1 MNNYIKKNRIHLLLT
16 KRDSFLKVGL
26 KFFKNFFIFLRR
38 EFSLPRYFK
47 LIKIKTMINR
57 ALFFLFFLLLPTQL
71 GKHFFFPF
79 SYINGV
85 RVDYLAPTAYLI
97 DIIVF
102 LLVIF
107 NFKIVFKFFQN
118 KKVFIGLFLLLIN
131 VLFSRLPVISFY
143 WLIKIIEF
151 LTVFSLAKKMLKT
164 LKEKSILTAFLLSG
178 LFELFLSIAQFI
190 NQHSVQGIFYYFGE
204 RLISLSMPGVAKAS
218 LRGIELLRPYG
229 TFSHPNSLAG
239 FFLVLY
245 FFVLTNKK
253 FNRYLVLKYL
263 FLLVSSLLIFLS
275 FSKIAILT
283 YLFLSIIY
291 YLKSSIKIKCRL
303 CVLARLFITIVV
315 SFIFLQATT
324 DPATIGKRM
333 ELIKNSITIIFC
345 YPIYGVG
352 LRSYLI
358 EQAKFSSKYYLF
370 FNQPVH
376 NIFLLYFSE
385 LGTVVGGLIVFLS
398 LAKINQ
404 LIKISSYVFFAI
416 ILTGLFDHYWLT
428 LQQNFLLMG
437 SIMGVILSQVS
448 PVD

>member
-1 MNNYIKKNRIHLLLT
+1 M
-16 KRDSFLKVGL
+16 
-26 KFFKNFFIFLRR
+26 
-38 EFSLPRYFK
+38 
-47 LIKIKTMINR
+47 
-57 ALFFLFFLLLPTQL
+57 FLFLLLLPTQL
-71 GKHFFFPF
+71 GKHFFLPF
-79 SYINGV
+79 SYLSGV
-85 RVDYLAPTAYLI
+85 RVDYLAPTIYLT

-107 NFKIVFKFFQN
+107 NFKTVLEFFKN
-118 KKVFIGLFLLLIN
+118 KKVLIGLFFLLIN
-131 VLFSRLPVISFY
+131 VLFSRLPAISLY
-143 WLIKIIEF
+143 WLIKILEF
-151 LTVFSLAKKMLKT
+151 LAVFSLAKKMLKT

-190 NQHSVQGIFYYFGE
+190 NKHSVQGIFYYFGE
-204 RLISLSMPGVAKAS
+204 RLISLSTPGVAKAS
-218 LRGIELLRPYG
+218 LQGIEFLRPYG

-291 YLKSSIKIKCRL
+291 YLTSKKLKCRL
-303 CVLARLFITIVV
+303 CVLARLFMIIIV

-324 DPATIGKRM
+324 DPLTINKRI
-333 ELIKNSITIIFC
+333 ELMKNSITIIFR
-345 YPIYGVG
+345 YPISGIG
-352 LRSYLI
+352 LGSYLV

-385 LGTVVGGLIVFLS
+385 MGIVICSLILYLIFTS
-398 LAKINQ
+398 IKH
-404 LIKISSYVFFAI
+404 LIKTSPYIFLV
-416 ILTGLFDHYWLT
+416 ILITGLFDHYWLT

-437 SIMGVILSQVS
+437 LIMGVILSQAL

>member
-1 MNNYIKKNRIHLLLT
+1 
-16 KRDSFLKVGL
+16 
-26 KFFKNFFIFLRR
+26 
-38 EFSLPRYFK
+38 
-47 LIKIKTMINR
+47 MINKI
-57 ALFFLFFLLLPTQL
+57 LFFLFLLLLPTQL

-79 SYINGV
+79 SYLSGV
-85 RVDYLAPTAYLI
+85 RVDYLAPTVYLT

-107 NFKIVFKFFQN
+107 NFKTVFKFFQN
-118 KKVFIGLFLLLIN
+118 KKILISLFLLLIN
-131 VLFSRLPVISFY
+131 VLFSRLPAISFY

-151 LTVFSLAKKMLKT
+151 LTVFSLAKKILKT

-178 LFELFLSIAQFI
+178 LFELFLSTVQFV
-190 NQHSVQGIFYYFGE
+190 NKHSVQGIYYYFGE
-204 RLISLSMPGVAKAS
+204 RLISLSTPGVAKAS
-218 LRGIELLRPYG
+218 LQGIEFLRPYG

-253 FNRYLVLKYL
+253 FNRHLLLKY
-263 FLLVSSLLIFLS
+263 FSLLIFSLLIFLS
-275 FSKIAILT
+275 FSKVAILT

-291 YLKSSIKIKCRL
+291 YLKSSIKQKCRF
-303 CVLARLFITIVV
+303 CVLARLFMIIMV
-315 SFIFLQATT
+315 SLVFLQATT
-324 DPATIGKRM
+324 DPSTIEKRM
-333 ELIKNSITIIFC
+333 ELIKNSLTIIYH
-345 YPIYGVG
+345 YPVQGVG
-352 LRSYLI
+352 LGSYLI

-385 LGTVVGGLIVFLS
+385 WGIVIGGLIIFIS
-398 LAKINQ
+398 LAKINR
-404 LIKISSYVFFAI
+404 LIKISPYVFFAL

-437 SIMGVILSQVS
+437 LIMGVTLSQAL
-448 PVD
+448 PAD

>member
-1 MNNYIKKNRIHLLLT
+1 
-16 KRDSFLKVGL
+16 
-26 KFFKNFFIFLRR
+26 
-38 EFSLPRYFK
+38 
-47 LIKIKTMINR
+47 MINKI
-57 ALFFLFFLLLPTQL
+57 LFFLFLLLLPTQL
-71 GKHFFFPF
+71 GKHFFLPF
-79 SYINGV
+79 SYLSGV
-85 RVDYLAPTAYLI
+85 RVDYLAPTVYLT
-97 DIIVF
+97 DIIIF
-102 LLVIF
+102 LLAIV
-107 NFKIVFKFFQN
+107 NFKIVLKFFKN
-118 KKVFIGLFLLLIN
+118 KKILIGLLLLLIN
-131 VLFSRLPVISFY
+131 VLFSRSPMISFY

-151 LTVFSLAKKMLKT
+151 LAVISLAKKMLKT
-164 LKEKSILTAFLLSG
+164 LKEKAVLTVFLLSG
-178 LFELFLSIAQFI
+178 LLELFLSIIQFI
-190 NQHSVQGIFYYFGE
+190 NKHSVQGIFYYFGE
-204 RLISLSMPGVAKAS
+204 RLISLSTPGVAKAS
-218 LRGIELLRPYG
+218 FQGVEFLRPYG

-303 CVLARLFITIVV
+303 CVLARLFMIVV
-315 SFIFLQATT
+315 VSLIFLQATT
-324 DPATIGKRM
+324 DPLTISKRI
-333 ELIKNSITIIFC
+333 ELMKNSITIILD

-352 LRSYLI
+352 LGSYLV

-385 LGTVVGGLIVFLS
+385 VGIVIGSLILFLS
-398 LAKINQ
+398 LVKISR
-404 LIKISSYVFFAI
+404 LIKMSPYVFSAL

-428 LQQNFLLMG
+428 LQQNFLLAG
-437 SIMGVILSQVS
+437 LAMGVILSQVLS
-448 PVD
+448 VD

>member
-1 MNNYIKKNRIHLLLT
+1 
-16 KRDSFLKVGL
+16 
-26 KFFKNFFIFLRR
+26 
-38 EFSLPRYFK
+38 
-47 LIKIKTMINR
+47 MINKL
-57 ALFFLFFLLLPTQL
+57 LFFLFLLLLPTQL
-71 GKHFFFPF
+71 GKHFFLPF
-79 SYINGV
+79 SYLSGV
-85 RVDYLAPTAYLI
+85 RVDYLAPTVYLT
-97 DIIVF
+97 DIIIF
-102 LLVIF
+102 LLVTF

-118 KKVFIGLFLLLIN
+118 KKVIISLFLLLIN
-131 VLFSRLPVISFY
+131 VLFSRLPAISLY

-151 LTVFSLAKKMLKT
+151 LAVISLAKKMLKT

-178 LFELFLSIAQFI
+178 LFELFLAIAQLI
-190 NQHSVQGIFYYFGE
+190 NKHSVQGIFYYFGE

-218 LRGIELLRPYG
+218 LQGVEFLRPYG

-239 FFLVLY
+239 FFLVLF
-245 FFVLTNKK
+245 FFVLTYKK

-263 FLLVSSLLIFLS
+263 FLLVSSFLIFLS

-303 CVLARLFITIVV
+303 CVLARLFMIVV
-315 SFIFLQATT
+315 VSLIFLQATT
-324 DPATIGKRM
+324 DPLTIGKRI
-333 ELIKNSITIIFC
+333 ELMKNSITIILH

-352 LRSYLI
+352 LGSYLV
-358 EQAKFSSKYYLF
+358 EQTKFSSKYYLF

-385 LGTVVGGLIVFLS
+385 VGIVIGSLILFLS
-398 LAKINQ
+398 LVKISR
-404 LIKISSYVFFAI
+404 LIKVNPYVFSAL

-437 SIMGVILSQVS
+437 SVMGVTLSQVLS
-448 PVD
+448 VD